1 MFRIASRCLL
11 VLAVLVQ
18 VGTTAVAED
27 QTDAW
32 KRSHRLTPRD
42 HKRMRAM
49 GLKDQEVF
57 YVANLSY
64 VLGRDQD
71 DIVQMIFRGQ
81 TAQMIADE
89 YNLRGPLLT
98 QMEPQWSTPEWQE
111 AVKRGDASWPPLPM
125 PRSMAPPQR

>member
-1 MFRIASRCLL
+1 MLRIASRCLL

-18 VGTTAVAED
+18 LGTTAFAAD

-49 GLKDQEVF
+49 GLTDQEVF

-64 VLGRDQD
+64 ALGREQD

-89 YNLRGPLLT
+89 YNLRGPLFS

-111 AVKRGDASWPPLPM
+111 AVKRGDPSWPPIAM
-125 PRSMAPPQR
+125 PRTAAQR